1 MLSLFST
8 PRDARCTG
16 TGAHLVHHD
25 HHCILIADKG
35 SPLWPLHRA
44 IRCGTASARGKWH
57 YGTTMRS
64 KEGSVAVGACLCLLH
79 SRREPWAVSGYE
91 FPVDHA
97 R

>member
-44 IRCGTASARGKWH
+44 IRDLRDGLGPWQ
-57 YGTTMRS
+57 
-64 KEGSVAVGACLCLLH
+64 VALWNH
-79 SRREPWAVSGYE
+79 DAV
-91 FPVDHA
+91 
-97 R
+97 